1 MGITGK
7 ACSAN
12 SPLTPASTSLFVGP
26 QGFPGIP
33 GDRGLKGPL
42 GRAGNAGLFGE
53 KGDRGQYGS
62 KGERVRAHASL
73 RGPFITQLVFR
84 VTTVSCRS
92 MVKTVS
98 PVNLVPSAHAVSQA
112 CQAAMV
118 AR

>member
-1 MGITGK
+1 M
-7 ACSAN
+7 
-12 SPLTPASTSLFVGP
+12 SLSCHRLFAFLGP

-42 GRAGNAGLFGE
+42 GRAGNGGLFGE

-62 KGERVRAHASL
+62 KGERVRVRFACADLIARLLS
-73 RGPFITQLVFR
+73 R
-84 VTTVSCRS
+84 VTTVSCLS
-92 MVKTVS
+92 MVKMVS
-98 PVNLVPSAHAVSQA
+98 PVNLVPSAHAVFQA